1 MTARVV
7 RATELRRVLD
17 VLEARG
23 LKPPCCDLLPGGAVR
38 LHLTLPAAND
48 SGAVDLE
55 AEGRRWDEA
64 LDA

>member
-1 MTARVV
+1 MSTRVV

-38 LHLTLPAAND
+38 LHLTPPAAND
-48 SGAVDLE
+48 AAPVDAE
-55 AEGRRWDEA
+55 AEARAWDEA
-64 LDA
+64 LGG